1 MNKSVVIA
9 LFISII
15 VTNLLLSMNYLNTY
29 NVYEGVDDTLIA
41 GNTPGSPSGTSTGS
55 PSGTSTGSPSGNPP
69 SGNPPSG
76 NPPSGDPPSGNPPS
90 GNPPSGNPTSR
101 RDGSGNPIQ
110 ESYRNIMGG
119 Y

>member
-29 NVYEGVDDTLIA
+29 NVYEGLE
-41 GNTPGSPSGTSTGS
+41 GNTPGSPSGNP
-55 PSGTSTGSPSGNPP
+55 PSGNPPSGNLPSGNPPSGNLPSGNPP

-76 NPPSGDPPSGNPPS
+76 NPPSRNPTGGTSTQDSSGN
-90 GNPPSGNPTSR
+90 
-101 RDGSGNPIQ
+101 NPIQ
-110 ESYRNIMGG
+110 
-119 Y
+119 